1 MNLWISSLSNF
12 FAIAKLATAFSQK
25 PSLCLGKKLILLES
39 LVANWHAYW
48 HVTPFFTVLMHVDK
62 AGLQFYFFLFPSL
75 TANIFSWQFLWQCW
89 GQQKKNIYIYKKRK
103 SFNSKFFIFIFYS
116 LIFFQVYK
124 MAGLNL
130 LFTCF
135 SIASSEVILWNIF
148 ISSVIQSTFFLYFL
162 IAISCS
168 SYSHNTSWVNLTCS

>member
-1 MNLWISSLSNF
+1 MPWKKIYFIRKFSSQ
-12 FAIAKLATAFSQK
+12 LA
-25 PSLCLGKKLILLES
+25 CILTCNS
-39 LVANWHAYW
+39 
-48 HVTPFFTVLMHVDK
+48 FFTVLMHVDK

-148 ISSVIQSTFFLYFL
+148 ISSVIQSTFFLHFL

>member
-1 MNLWISSLSNF
+1 MAQMNLWISSLSNF

-89 GQQKKNIYIYKKRK
+89 RQQKKKNIYIRK
-103 SFNSKFFIFIFYS
+103 ERVSIANFLFLFFIHWFFFRCTGWWDLTYYS
-116 LIFFQVYK
+116 LVS
-124 MAGLNL
+124 A
-130 LFTCF
+130 
-135 SIASSEVILWNIF
+135 
-148 ISSVIQSTFFLYFL
+148 
-162 IAISCS
+162 
-168 SYSHNTSWVNLTCS
+168 